1 MLRGFPQ
8 PQHLFFPPPFQLFLI
23 VMVVLHYITL
33 KQIMP
38 VATPAHQLILFL
50 GVVEVRARMRVM
62 VPLGVAVFMVA
73 EVRLIIL
80 APLGRF
86 PVAEAVVELA
96 IPITARVA
104 QEM

>member
-1 MLRGFPQ
+1 MIKNIILAP
-8 PQHLFFPPPFQLFLI
+8 L
-23 VMVVLHYITL
+23 MAE
-33 KQIMP
+33 
-38 VATPAHQLILFL
+38 ATPAHQLILFL
-50 GVVEVRARMRVM
+50 AVVVVRARMRVA
-62 VPLGVAVFMVA
+62 VPLGAAVFMLA